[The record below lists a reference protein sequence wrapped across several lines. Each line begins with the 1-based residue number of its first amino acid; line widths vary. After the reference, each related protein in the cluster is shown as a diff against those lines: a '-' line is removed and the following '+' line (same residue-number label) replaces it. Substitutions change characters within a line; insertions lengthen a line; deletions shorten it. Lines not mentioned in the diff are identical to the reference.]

1 MAYFIS
7 KRAQEIQQ
15 ASINR
20 MIDDLEIR
28 VQNVLA
34 EQAQL
39 MAASEDEKL
48 ITGQQSALQS
58 LVARLRQVK
67 ATGRMSI
74 TLGPLESL
82 KNTEYDFELS
92 EGDSLHIPQ
101 RPNFVSVVGS
111 VYSPNSFMYEYT
123 LKLKEYLQKAGG
135 PTKSADKDSIYLVKA
150 NGEILASATTKGM
163 FSSFYDMNLMPG
175 DTIVVPEDLNR
186 VPALAYIR
194 DISDIVFKIATTAGI
209 IWAI

>member
-1 MAYFIS
+1 
-7 KRAQEIQQ
+7 
-15 ASINR
+15 
-20 MIDDLEIR
+20 
-28 VQNVLA
+28 
-34 EQAQL
+34 

-111 VYSPNSFMYEYT
+111 VYSPNSFMYENT

-135 PTKSADKDSIYLVKA
+135 PTKTADKDSIYLVKA